1 MSEIL
6 LENLVLDIERTF
18 KKLKTAL
25 MIYTFSKLKQNLS
38 DHALEAKS
46 KKYRT
51 HILILVFQSCEHKLS
66 QLKIKANKQ
75 NMVQQSNYNQLAI
88 CI

>member
-18 KKLKTAL
+18 KKLKIGL

-38 DHALEAKS
+38 DHNIETKS

-51 HILILVFQSCEHKLS
+51 HILILVFQSCENKLS
-66 QLKIKANKQ
+66 QLQIKANKQ
-75 NMVQQSNYNQLAI
+75 NMVEKYKFNK
-88 CI
+88 